1 MDNLSFSCPKNC
13 GLSQIATTAFWTVDL
28 VTSAGR
34 FMSSLESNCRVHEMP
49 KRDEACLSGLT
60 AWRRL
65 K

>member
-1 MDNLSFSCPKNC
+1 M
-13 GLSQIATTAFWTVDL
+13 ATTAFCTVDL

-34 FMSSLESNCRVHEMP
+34 FMSSVESNWRVHEMP
-49 KRDEACLSGLT
+49 KREEACVSDRA